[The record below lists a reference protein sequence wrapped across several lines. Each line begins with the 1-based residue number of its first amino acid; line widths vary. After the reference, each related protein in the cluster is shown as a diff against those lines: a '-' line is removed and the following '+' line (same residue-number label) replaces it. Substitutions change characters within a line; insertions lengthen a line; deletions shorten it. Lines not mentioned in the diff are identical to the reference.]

1 VRQETAAA
9 QRSVDQELDR
19 IANAATTA
27 LERTKATEQ
36 ALEAQLQELKGRVL
50 AESRAL
56 VELRE
61 LERIAE
67 ATRSVYQ
74 TFLVRVRELDEQ
86 QRIDPNAVTVL
97 AAAEPARTANGPG
110 VLALIGAAS
119 AAGLGLGAARALR
132 RDRRDPRVRSALQ
145 LGELAGEERVHLLP
159 LPTRGSLAR
168 LLPRQGTRE
177 RLAHAIAGPA
187 GGPTAIAAERLFRTL
202 AAAQP
207 RRAPLVCVVTAAETM
222 QGKSSVALNL
232 ALAAARAGENV
243 LIIDADREDRTA
255 TRSAGADDR
264 PGLAEVINATA
275 PCGAV
280 VIKPTDGHVDLLP
293 AGNLADLR
301 PTRARLDRIGEA
313 LLGPLAGYD
322 VIVVDGS
329 IIGRDRLTL
338 ALAAQADATIVAVAR
353 GMASKLAVAEAL
365 GWIRGTGGTPPR
377 LVLVEA

>member
-1 VRQETAAA
+1 
-9 QRSVDQELDR
+9 
-19 IANAATTA
+19 
-27 LERTKATEQ
+27 
-36 ALEAQLQELKGRVL
+36 
-50 AESRAL
+50 
-56 VELRE
+56 
-61 LERIAE
+61 
-67 ATRSVYQ
+67 
-74 TFLVRVRELDEQ
+74 
-86 QRIDPNAVTVL
+86 
-97 AAAEPARTANGPG
+97 
-110 VLALIGAAS
+110 
-119 AAGLGLGAARALR
+119 
-132 RDRRDPRVRSALQ
+132 
-145 LGELAGEERVHLLP
+145 
-159 LPTRGSLAR
+159 
-168 LLPRQGTRE
+168 
-177 RLAHAIAGPA
+177 
-187 GGPTAIAAERLFRTL
+187 
-202 AAAQP
+202 
-207 RRAPLVCVVTAAETM
+207 M